1 MDLYRVL
8 ELLMIL
14 IQDKGLRA
22 MRFGREACLLYWWG
36 PSAWARGYRQTEG
49 GLPRRDGNELWK
61 TSGDS
66 FGPEGHST
74 DP

>member
-1 MDLYRVL
+1 
-8 ELLMIL
+8 
-14 IQDKGLRA
+14 

-36 PSAWARGYRQTEG
+36 PSALARGYRETEG